1 MSDGLDEL
9 YQVSQAVLSVTRQMS
24 VRDVLQVIV
33 RSARSLVGA
42 RYAALGVPDEGDSF
56 AEFVVDG
63 ISSAEWQAIG
73 PLPRRHGMLAVLLN
87 EGKPERLADIRKD
100 PRFEGWPS
108 AHPQMSHFLGVPV
121 RDGDQVLGII
131 FAANKTS
138 AAAAGRGFTERDEE
152 ILSLFAAHAAIAL
165 TNARLYERS
174 QELSV
179 MQERS
184 RLARDLHDAVTQKVF
199 SIRAHARA
207 ATVLAARDPMDAA
220 RVRTEIEVIG
230 ALGAEAHAEL
240 RAVIDGLAPPD
251 LEAAGLA
258 ESLRRYAVLA
268 GRAHGVPVTFTA
280 GALPALGPRA
290 EAALYR
296 VAQEALHNALRHAG
310 ASGVRVALS
319 RAARRVVLEVSDDG
333 HGFVPEAPSSG
344 LGLASMRER
353 ASAAGA
359 ALTIRSG
366 ETGTLVR
373 MTVPV
378 KAGPVK
384 AGAVK
389 AGVVKAG
396 AGQGRG
402 GQGEPGQGGAGHEG
416 ARQGGRRA
424 MTRPI
429 SVLIVDDHPVV
440 RRGLRVLLEVQDGIE
455 VAGEAGDGTAAL
467 ALDAEHAPDVILLD
481 LKLPGMDGIAVL
493 SELRSRDSAARV
505 LVLTSATE
513 PASASLA
520 VRSGAAGVLYKD
532 VDPDALVRAIR
543 SVHDGH
549 LLLASEAAGP
559 LVRSAGTWG
568 PGVGLDTLTSRERE
582 VLAELT
588 KGRSNREIARAL
600 GVSEKTVK
608 AHVSSV
614 LAKLGVQDRT
624 QAALLAVRNQL

>member
-1 MSDGLDEL
+1 MSEQLDEL
-9 YQVSQAVLSVTRQMS
+9 YQVSQAVLSVTRQMP

-121 RDGDQVLGII
+121 RDGDRVLGII

-138 AAAAGRGFTERDEE
+138 AAAAGRGFTERDLR

-174 QELSV
+174 RELSV
-179 MQERS
+179 LQERS
-184 RLARDLHDAVTQKVF
+184 RLARDLHDAVTQKLF

-207 ATVLAARDPMDAA
+207 AAVLAARDPVDAA
-220 RVRTEIEVIG
+220 RVRAEIEVIG
-230 ALGAEAHAEL
+230 ELGAEAHAEL

-258 ESLRRYAVLA
+258 ESLRRYAALA
-268 GRAHGVPVTFTA
+268 GRAHGIPVTFTA
-280 GALPALGPRA
+280 GDLPALGPRA

-319 RAARRVVLEVSDDG
+319 EAPSKAPSKAPRQVVLEVSDDG
-333 HGFVPEAPSSG
+333 HGFMPEAPSGG

-353 ASAAGA
+353 AAAAGA

-366 ETGTLVR
+366 KTGTLVR
-373 MTVPV
+373 MTVPF
-378 KAGPVK
+378 KAVPITTGPITTGPITTGPITT
-384 AGAVK
+384 GAVQ
-389 AGVVKAG
+389 AGTGTAG
-396 AGQGRG
+396 
-402 GQGEPGQGGAGHEG
+402 
-416 ARQGGRRA
+416 GGR
-424 MTRPI
+424 
-429 SVLIVDDHPVV
+429 
-440 RRGLRVLLEVQDGIE
+440 
-455 VAGEAGDGTAAL
+455 
-467 ALDAEHAPDVILLD
+467 
-481 LKLPGMDGIAVL
+481 
-493 SELRSRDSAARV
+493 
-505 LVLTSATE
+505 
-513 PASASLA
+513 
-520 VRSGAAGVLYKD
+520 
-532 VDPDALVRAIR
+532 
-543 SVHDGH
+543 
-549 LLLASEAAGP
+549 
-559 LVRSAGTWG
+559 
-568 PGVGLDTLTSRERE
+568 
-582 VLAELT
+582 
-588 KGRSNREIARAL
+588 
-600 GVSEKTVK
+600 
-608 AHVSSV
+608 
-614 LAKLGVQDRT
+614 
-624 QAALLAVRNQL
+624 

>member
-121 RDGDQVLGII
+121 RDRDRVLAII

-174 QELSV
+174 RELSV
-179 MQERS
+179 LQERS
-184 RLARDLHDAVTQKVF
+184 RLARDLHDAVTQKLF

-207 ATVLAARDPMDAA
+207 AAVLAARDPVDAA
-220 RVRTEIEVIG
+220 RVRAEIEVVG
-230 ALGAEAHAEL
+230 TLGAEAHAEL
-240 RAVIDGLAPPD
+240 RAAIDGLAPPD

-258 ESLRRYAVLA
+258 ESLRRYAELA

-280 GALPALGPRA
+280 GDLPALGPRA

-310 ASGVRVALS
+310 ASGVRVALLKAPS
-319 RAARRVVLEVSDDG
+319 KTRSQVVLEVSDDG
-333 HGFVPEAPSSG
+333 HGFAPEAPSGG

-353 ASAAGA
+353 AAAAGA

-366 ETGTLVR
+366 KTGTLVR
-373 MTVPV
+373 MTVPFKTV
-378 KAGPVK
+378 LVTTRPAGAEHGPAEHGPAGPVT
-384 AGAVK
+384 AG
-389 AGVVKAG
+389 
-396 AGQGRG
+396 
-402 GQGEPGQGGAGHEG
+402 
-416 ARQGGRRA
+416 GGR
-424 MTRPI
+424 
-429 SVLIVDDHPVV
+429 
-440 RRGLRVLLEVQDGIE
+440 
-455 VAGEAGDGTAAL
+455 
-467 ALDAEHAPDVILLD
+467 
-481 LKLPGMDGIAVL
+481 
-493 SELRSRDSAARV
+493 
-505 LVLTSATE
+505 
-513 PASASLA
+513 
-520 VRSGAAGVLYKD
+520 
-532 VDPDALVRAIR
+532 
-543 SVHDGH
+543 
-549 LLLASEAAGP
+549 
-559 LVRSAGTWG
+559 
-568 PGVGLDTLTSRERE
+568 
-582 VLAELT
+582 
-588 KGRSNREIARAL
+588 
-600 GVSEKTVK
+600 
-608 AHVSSV
+608 
-614 LAKLGVQDRT
+614 
-624 QAALLAVRNQL
+624 

>member
-87 EGKPERLADIRKD
+87 GGKPERLADIRTD

-121 RDGDQVLGII
+121 RDGDRVLGII

-138 AAAAGRGFTERDEE
+138 AAAAGRGFTERDLQ

-184 RLARDLHDAVTQKVF
+184 RLARDLHDAVTQKLF

-207 ATVLAARDPMDAA
+207 AAVLAGRDPVDPDRIRA
-220 RVRTEIEVIG
+220 EIEVVG
-230 ALGAEAHAEL
+230 TLGAEAHAEL

-251 LEAAGLA
+251 LAAAGLA

-268 GRAHGVPVTFTA
+268 GRAHGIPVTFTA
-280 GALPALGPRA
+280 GCLPALGPRA

-310 ASGVRVALS
+310 ASAVRVALS
-319 RAARRVVLEVSDDG
+319 KAGRRVVLEVSDDG
-333 HGFVPEAPSSG
+333 HGFAPGTPSGG
-344 LGLASMRER
+344 LGLDSMRER
-353 ASAAGA
+353 ASAAGGT
-359 ALTIRSG
+359 LTIRSG
-366 ETGTLVR
+366 EQGTRVR
-373 MTVPV
+373 MSVPV
-378 KAGPVK
+378 T
-384 AGAVK
+384 
-389 AGVVKAG
+389 VV
-396 AGQGRG
+396 
-402 GQGEPGQGGAGHEG
+402 P
-416 ARQGGRRA
+416 
-424 MTRPI
+424 
-429 SVLIVDDHPVV
+429 
-440 RRGLRVLLEVQDGIE
+440 
-455 VAGEAGDGTAAL
+455 
-467 ALDAEHAPDVILLD
+467 
-481 LKLPGMDGIAVL
+481 
-493 SELRSRDSAARV
+493 
-505 LVLTSATE
+505 
-513 PASASLA
+513 
-520 VRSGAAGVLYKD
+520 
-532 VDPDALVRAIR
+532 VRAG
-543 SVHDGH
+543 S
-549 LLLASEAAGP
+549 
-559 LVRSAGTWG
+559 
-568 PGVGLDTLTSRERE
+568 
-582 VLAELT
+582 
-588 KGRSNREIARAL
+588 GR
-600 GVSEKTVK
+600 
-608 AHVSSV
+608 
-614 LAKLGVQDRT
+614 
-624 QAALLAVRNQL
+624 

>member
-1 MSDGLDEL
+1 MSEGLDEL
-9 YQVSQAVLSVTRQMS
+9 YQVSQAVLSVTRHMS

-42 RYAALGVPDEGDSF
+42 RYAALGVPDQGDSF

-63 ISSAEWQAIG
+63 ISGAEWAAIG

-87 EGKPERLADIRKD
+87 QGKPERLPDIRKD
-100 PRFEGWPS
+100 PRFEGWPA
-108 AHPQMSHFLGVPV
+108 AHPKMSHFLGVPV

-131 FAANKTS
+131 FAANKVS
-138 AAAAGRGFTERDEE
+138 AAAEKRGFTDRDEE

-174 QELSV
+174 RELSV
-179 MQERS
+179 VQERS
-184 RLARDLHDAVTQKVF
+184 RLARDLHDAVTQKLF

-207 ATVLAARDPMDAA
+207 AAVLAAREPPDSKRIRA
-220 RVRTEIEVIG
+220 EIEVVG
-230 ALGAEAHAEL
+230 ELGAEAHAEL
-240 RAVIDGLAPPD
+240 RAVIDGLTPPD

-280 GALPALGPRA
+280 ACLPPLRQNA

-310 ASGVRVALS
+310 ASRVTVALS
-319 RAARRVVLEVSDDG
+319 TTPRLVVLEVSDDG
-333 HGFVPEAPSSG
+333 HGFARTRRPAARPRAG
-344 LGLASMRER
+344 LDAR
-353 ASAAGA
+353 ARRGGGRAAGHQVRPEGNHGA
-359 ALTIRSG
+359 DDRPG
-366 ETGTLVR
+366 EGGPMTAPDTG
-373 MTVPV
+373 
-378 KAGPVK
+378 
-384 AGAVK
+384 
-389 AGVVKAG
+389 
-396 AGQGRG
+396 
-402 GQGEPGQGGAGHEG
+402 
-416 ARQGGRRA
+416 
-424 MTRPI
+424 PI
-429 SVLIVDDHPVV
+429 KVLIVDDHPVV

-455 VAGEAGDGTAAL
+455 VAGEAGDGAAAL
-467 ALDAEHAPDVILLD
+467 ALAAELSPDVVLLD

-493 SELRSRDSAARV
+493 TQLKASDSKARV

-520 VRSGAAGVLYKD
+520 LRSGAAGVVYKD

-549 LLLASEAAGP
+549 LLLAPEAAGS
-559 LVRSAGTWG
+559 LVRNGGGWNPVA
-568 PGVGLDTLTSRERE
+568 GLDALTGRERE
-582 VLAELT
+582 VLAEIA

-600 GVSEKTVK
+600 TVSEKTVK

-624 QAALLAVRNQL
+624 QAALIAVRHERG